1 MEKEHVM
8 GPVTDLELPR
18 SRGVLMQVTY
28 SGDALR
34 RNLIGIEG
42 SRTEQEKEVQV

>member
-1 MEKEHVM
+1 MGKEHVM

-28 SGDALR
+28 WGDALR
-34 RNLIGIEG
+34 RKLIGSEG